1 MFKVALPYQI
11 LVYPLFKIAS
21 GGCCILTGLKSS
33 PCEDYS
39 ENSGLKPEFS
49 L

>member
-11 LVYPLFKIAS
+11 LVYPLFEIAS

-33 PCEDYS
+33 PV
-39 ENSGLKPEFS
+39 KITVKIQV
-49 L
+49 